1 MNLDDRATTGQKIS
15 IRSKTEDPRYYQA
28 NELLKQIDKLRADRA
43 VLLKQADQ
51 YRDRI
56 DNLEAQF
63 HRIVLELEP
72 TEILPTDKPRQAKKD
87 DFAKRIQEALATK
100 LAESPSLEEQLNKI
114 LESMK

>member
-1 MNLDDRATTGQKIS
+1 MNIDDKCTTGQKVL

-28 NELLKQIDKLRADRA
+28 NDLLKQIDKLRAERA

-51 YRDRI
+51 YRDRL

-72 TEILPTDKPRQAKKD
+72 TEILPTDKPRVSKKD

-100 LAESPSLEEQLNKI
+100 LAESPSFEEQLTKI